1 MTEAEACR
9 NFGDLLDDVGWSRW
23 FHGFTINLWRLCSP
37 PLLPVDFV
45 PDWWQSIPN
54 VSLHGTCP
62 RITSANVSWSMHG
75 IFKMIFLKLW
85 FWIAT
90 VRYRGGTMAGADQQL
105 LVWKA
110 ALVRQREDRIR
121 HIEVGHSSGVQ
132 HPDLYPIT
140 YCTRCMTIRHH
151 YHILTDL
158 CMPSQNLHNRWR
170 KTLNNDR
177 KQIVH
182 FYKNGYKR
190 GCKHI

>member
-1 MTEAEACR
+1 MWGEA
-9 NFGDLLDDVGWSRW
+9 G
-23 FHGFTINLWRLCSP
+23 GFTVSP
-37 PLLPVDFV
+37 SIYGGCAHLQLLPVDFV

-132 HPDLYPIT
+132 HPDLYLIT
-140 YCTRCMTIRHH
+140 YCTRCMTIRQH

-158 CMPSQNLHNRWR
+158 CMPSQNLYKTFTKPSQNLHNRWR
-170 KTLNNDR
+170 KTLNNDP